1 MSKLEM
7 LSELLVNE
15 LTDFE
20 KDVNRLEDSIT
31 KAENLQVKFDTE
43 PVEGLVSK
51 LQNYG
56 RQEEHSRREYLQNLQ
71 SSLAQAKIYPK
82 WAVISFF
89 VLVILSCVLS
99 FYTYTVKSD
108 AIEKEKAAYA
118 KGEAAASEYI
128 NLYLSEN
135 PNALESYKKWADS
148 K

>member
-43 PVEGLVSK
+43 PVEGLISK

-56 RQEEHSRREYLQNLQ
+56 RQEEHSRQQYLQNLQ
-71 SSLAQAKIYPK
+71 SSLAQAKIYPN

-89 VLVILSCVLS
+89 VLLVLSCLLS
-99 FYTYTVKSD
+99 IYTYTLKSD
-108 AIEKEKAAYA
+108 AIEKEKVAYA

-135 PNALESYKKWADS
+135 PKALEQYKRWADS

>member
-7 LSELLVNE
+7 ISELLVNE

-31 KAENLQVKFDTE
+31 KAENMQVKFDIK
-43 PVEGLVSK
+43 PVEGLISK

-56 RQEEHSRREYLQNLQ
+56 RQEENSRHEYLQSLQ
-71 SSLAQAKIYPK
+71 VSLKQAKIYPN

-89 VLVILSCVLS
+89 MLVVLSCALC
-99 FYTYTVKSD
+99 FYTYTIKSN
-108 AIEKEKAAYA
+108 ATENEKAAYE
-118 KGEAAASEYI
+118 KGETAATEYI
-128 NLYLSEN
+128 NLYLREN
-135 PNALESYKKWADS
+135 PKALERYKKWAES

>member
-1 MSKLEM
+1 MI
-7 LSELLVNE
+7 SELLVNE

-43 PVEGLVSK
+43 PVEGLISQ

-56 RQEEHSRREYLQNLQ
+56 RQEENSRLEYLQSLQ
-71 SSLAQAKIYPK
+71 LSLKQAEIYPN

-89 VLVILSCVLS
+89 VLVVLS
-99 FYTYTVKSD
+99 SVLCFYTYTIKSN
-108 AIEKEKAAYA
+108 AVENEKEAYA
-118 KGEAAASEYI
+118 KGETAATEYI

-135 PNALESYKKWADS
+135 PKALESYKKWAES